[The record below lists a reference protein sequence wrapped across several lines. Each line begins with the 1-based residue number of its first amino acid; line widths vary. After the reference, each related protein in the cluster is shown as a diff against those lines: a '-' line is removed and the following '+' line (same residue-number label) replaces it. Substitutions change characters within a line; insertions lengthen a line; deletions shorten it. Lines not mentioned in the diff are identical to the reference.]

1 MLDAAVA
8 ELAEKLY
15 NKLPECTR
23 YTKQQLNFWRDFSW
37 SMTIG
42 HARDWLSVHA
52 GAPEVIDGLKSFRKK
67 GEMPY
72 AKIRERA
79 AAPLTQ
85 ERSGGPATSAQG
97 NSAAVIASAA
107 SSATGTSKFGP
118 GVELN
123 PCKACNA
130 PMPTD
135 FAFCG
140 ACGQKR

>member
-1 MLDAAVA
+1 
-8 ELAEKLY
+8 
-15 NKLPECTR
+15 
-23 YTKQQLNFWRDFSW
+23 
-37 SMTIG
+37 MTIG

-79 AAPLTQ
+79 AAP
-85 ERSGGPATSAQG
+85 
-97 NSAAVIASAA
+97 AA
-107 SSATGTSKFGP
+107 SKFGP
-118 GVELN
+118 GVDLN
-123 PCKACNA
+123 PCNACNA